1 VSRYIRDIFDE
12 EDMVIED
19 KTSSDDVEEWDSL
32 NHINLVSAIEKEF
45 EIKFTLKEL
54 STLNNVGSLIDSALE
69 KLK

>member
-1 VSRYIRDIFDE
+1 
-12 EDMVIED
+12 MVIED